1 MVRGAMRG
9 GRPIRGGLHRPPF
22 KKTFIPRHPFDLTLV
37 AEVLFPK
44 VSPAVDDSSLTAALL
59 KRNQDLSP
67 TPAEQTSIGNL
78 VTKVQS
84 VLDNLVVAPGDFNT
98 CQLEEVRQVGSF
110 KKGTMISGNNVA
122 DIVVI
127 LKTLPTKEACE
138 ALSKK
143 VESDLKNAMKTE
155 VLTKADQI
163 YTTIHDRGFDVANWQ
178 AKVRILIATL
188 PQNLRKLEADIHL
201 DQKLM
206 QAHLAAIRHTRWFEE
221 NAHHSSIKVLI
232 RILKDLTRR
241 FDAFAPLSPWMLDL
255 IAHLSIM
262 NNPSRQALP
271 INLAFRRVFQ
281 LLSAGLFLPGSAG
294 ITDPCEPGH
303 IRVHTAMT
311 LEQQDVCCLTAQTL
325 LRVLAHGGYK
335 HILGLEGNTSIV
347 REMSVWN
354 GVVVSPLEAVYE
366 KPADKKDGEG
376 EEDMEAVEND
386 GVADDDTVE

>member
-1 MVRGAMRG
+1 MRGAMRG

-44 VSPAVDDSSLTAALL
+44 VSPAVDDSNLTAALL

-67 TPAEQTSIGNL
+67 TPVEQTSIGNL

-163 YTTIHDRGFDVANWQ
+163 YTTMHDRGFDVANWQ